1 MPDTHCPE
9 HERLIDDIAT
19 IRANTAATLR
29 LVTDIRDE
37 TRSTNG
43 RVRANE
49 IAIATL
55 KGYAMGAGAIT
66 GLAASIVLRLI
77 WK

>member
-9 HERLIDDIAT
+9 HERLIEDIASIKANTGHT
-19 IRANTAATLR
+19 IRL
-29 LVTDIRDE
+29 LTDIRDE

-55 KGYAMGAGAIT
+55 KGYAMGAGAAT
-66 GLAASIVLRLI
+66 GLAASVILKLI